1 MQRGR
6 NLLILLVLGL
16 GLGAYVYFVE
26 MKREPTS
33 ATEDGGAGGS
43 GSESRKKVFGDGL
56 EAAKIEELRL
66 TSSTGERTTLKKTG
80 GAVEKG
86 GAAASAAPAAAA
98 LGTWQIVEPIQSA
111 VDETEVTSVT
121 SNLATLESTR
131 VVDENAKDL
140 AKYGLAEP
148 KVEVAFKA
156 AGDKDYRRLFVG
168 GKTPTGGDLYAKLA
182 NDSKVLLIPAY
193 LESSLDRSTFQMRD
207 KSILKFER
215 DQVNAVE
222 VTSGPTSMTFSKQG
236 DTWALTHPYRA
247 RTDSTAIDGLI
258 GRIGSGQMKSL
269 AAQEATP
276 ADLHKYG
283 LVKPTALVTL
293 ISPSGRTGLMVGTP
307 SPTSGAGATPAAPGT
322 PPGSSEPTGEG
333 VYAKDVSRP
342 LVFTVDKT
350 LADDL
355 KKGPADY
362 RLKDIFDFR
371 EFTGTKIEVTRA
383 GATVTFEKK
392 KETPP
397 PAPAA
402 AAGKDAA
409 KAAGKAAPTPPPEPV
424 EKWTQVAPQA
434 PKPVEEAKI
443 NDIAAKVASLRA
455 DTFVDKLPAGAAEL
469 MTIATTFDQGK
480 KSEKVV
486 LYKAGADYY
495 AIRPDDT
502 GAAKLP
508 MMGVE
513 DIIKALD
520 NARQ

>member
-6 NLLILLVLGL
+6 NLLFLLVLGL
-16 GLGAYVYFVE
+16 GLGAYLYFVE

-33 ATEDGGAGGS
+33 ATADGSGGGS
-43 GSESRKKVFGDGL
+43 GSETRKKVFGDGL
-56 EAAKIEELRL
+56 EAAKIDELRL
-66 TSSTGERTTLKKTG
+66 TSSSGERTTLKKTDG
-80 GAVEKG
+80 WK
-86 GAAASAAPAAAA
+86 
-98 LGTWQIVEPIQSA
+98 IVEPIQSA

-131 VVDENAKDL
+131 VVEENAKDL

-148 KVEVAFKA
+148 KVEVAFKT

-182 NDSKVLLIPAY
+182 NDGKVLLIPAY

-215 DQVNAVE
+215 DQVSAVE
-222 VTSGPTSMTFSKQG
+222 VASGPSSMTFTKQG

-247 RTDSTAIDGLI
+247 RTDSTAIEGLL

-283 LVKPTALVTL
+283 LVKPTAIVTL
-293 ISPSGRTGLMVGTP
+293 ISPSGRMGMMVGTP
-307 SPTSGAGATPAAPGT
+307 SPTSGAAATPAAPGM

-342 LVFTVDKT
+342 IVFTVDKT

-371 EFTGTKIEVTRA
+371 EFTGTKMEVTRG

-392 KETPP
+392 KETPA

-402 AAGKDAA
+402 AAAGSAAKDAA
-409 KAAGKAAPTPPPEPV
+409 KGAGKAAPPPPPEPV

-434 PKPVEEAKI
+434 AKPVEEAKI
-443 NDIAAKVASLRA
+443 NDIASKVASLRA
-455 DTFVDKLPAGAAEL
+455 DTFVEKLPAGSIEL

-513 DIIKALD
+513 DIVKALD
-520 NARQ
+520 AAK

>member
-1 MQRGR
+1 MGRGR
-6 NLLILLVLGL
+6 NLLVLLVLGL

-26 MKREPTS
+26 MKREPAS
-33 ATEDGGAGGS
+33 ATADGGSGG
-43 GSESRKKVFGDGL
+43 GSESRQKVFGTGF

-66 TSSTGERTTLKKTG
+66 TSSSGDKTTLKKTG
-80 GAVEKG
+80 GAANAAG
-86 GAAASAAPAAAA
+86 GA
-98 LGTWQIVEPIQSA
+98 WQITEPIQTP

-131 VVDENAKDL
+131 VVEENAKDL

-148 KVEVAFKA
+148 RVEVAFKA
-156 AGDKDYRRLFVG
+156 AGDKDYRRLLVG

-182 NDSKVLLIPAY
+182 NESKVLLIPAY

-215 DQVNAVE
+215 EQVSAIE
-222 VTSGPTSMTFSKQG
+222 VASGPQSMTFTKQG
-236 DTWALTHPYRA
+236 DTWSLTHPYRA
-247 RTDSTAIDGLI
+247 RTDSTAVDGLL

-276 ADLHKYG
+276 ADLHKFG

-293 ISPSGRTGLMVGTP
+293 ISASGRTGLMVGTP
-307 SPTSGAGATPAAPGT
+307 SPTTGAGATPAAPGM

-342 LVFTVDKT
+342 IVFTVDKT

-355 KKGPADY
+355 KKTPADY
-362 RLKDIFDFR
+362 RLKDLFDFR
-371 EFTGTKIEVTRA
+371 EFSGTKMEVTRG

-392 KETPP
+392 KEA

-402 AAGKDAA
+402 AAGAA
-409 KAAGKAAPTPPPEPV
+409 KDAGKAAATPPAEPV
-424 EKWTQVAPQA
+424 EKWTQITPQPA
-434 PKPVEEAKI
+434 KPIEEAKI
-443 NDIAAKVASLRA
+443 NDIASKVASLRA
-455 DTFVDKLPAGAAEL
+455 DTFVEKLPAGSAEL

-520 NARQ
+520 AAK

>member
-16 GLGAYVYFVE
+16 GFGAYLYFVE

-33 ATEDGGAGGS
+33 ATADGSGEGS
-43 GSESRKKVFGDGL
+43 GSEARKKVFGDGL
-56 EAAKIEELRL
+56 DAAKIDQLRL
-66 TSSTGERTTLKKTG
+66 TSSSGDRTTLKKAEG
-80 GAVEKG
+80 WK
-86 GAAASAAPAAAA
+86 
-98 LGTWQIVEPIQSA
+98 IIEPIQSS

-131 VVDENAKDL
+131 VVEENAKDL

-156 AGDKDYRRLFVG
+156 AGDKDYRRLLVG

-215 DQVNAVE
+215 EQVNAIE
-222 VTSGPTSMTFSKQG
+222 VASGPASMTFTKQG
-236 DTWALTHPYRA
+236 DTWMLTHPYRA
-247 RTDSTAIDGLI
+247 RTDSTAIDGLL

-307 SPTSGAGATPAAPGT
+307 SPTSGAGATPAAPGM
-322 PPGSSEPTGEG
+322 PPGSSEPAGEG
-333 VYAKDVSRP
+333 VYAKDLSRSI
-342 LVFTVDKT
+342 VFTVDKT

-355 KKGPADY
+355 KKSPADY

-371 EFTGTKIEVTRA
+371 EFTGTKMEVTRG

-392 KETPP
+392 KETPSP
-397 PAPAA
+397 IVAA
-402 AAGKDAA
+402 AAAAAAKDAA
-409 KAAGKAAPTPPPEPV
+409 KDAGKAAATPPLEPV
-424 EKWTQVAPQA
+424 EKWTQTAPQA

-455 DTFVDKLPAGAAEL
+455 DTFVERLPAGSAEL

-513 DIIKALD
+513 EIIKALD
-520 NARQ
+520 AAK

>member
-26 MKREPTS
+26 MKREPVSDT
-33 ATEDGGAGGS
+33 AGAGGN
-43 GSESRKKVFGDGL
+43 ESRQKVFGDGFD
-56 EAAKIEELRL
+56 AAKIEELRL
-66 TSSTGERTTLKKTG
+66 TSSSGERTTLKKAG
-80 GAVEKG
+80 VE
-86 GAAASAAPAAAA
+86 AAASAAG
-98 LGTWQIVEPIQSA
+98 GTWQIVEPIQSA
-111 VDETEVTSVT
+111 VDDTEVSSVT

-131 VVDENAKDL
+131 VVEENAKDL

-156 AGDKDYRRLFVG
+156 AGDQDYRRLLVG
-168 GKTPTGGDLYAKLA
+168 AKTPTGGDLYAKLA
-182 NDSKVLLIPAY
+182 DDAKVVLIPAY

-222 VTSGPTSMTFSKQG
+222 VTSGPASMTFTKQG

-247 RTDSTAIDGLI
+247 RTDSTAIDGLL

-276 ADLHKYG
+276 ADLHKFG

-307 SPTSGAGATPAAPGT
+307 SPTTGAAATPPPAPGM
-322 PPGSSEPTGEG
+322 PPGSAEPAGEG

-355 KKGPADY
+355 KKSPADY

-371 EFTGTKIEVTRA
+371 EFTGTKMEVTRG

-392 KETPP
+392 KEA

-402 AAGKDAA
+402 ATAAAKDAGKSAA
-409 KAAGKAAPTPPPEPV
+409 AAPPAEPV
-424 EKWTQVAPQA
+424 EKWAQVAPQPA
-434 PKPVEEAKI
+434 KPVEEAKV

-455 DTFVDKLPAGAAEL
+455 DTFVEKLPAGAAEV

-486 LYKAGADYY
+486 LYKAGEDYY

-508 MMGVE
+508 MMGVL

-520 NARQ
+520 NAK

>member
-1 MQRGR
+1 
-6 NLLILLVLGL
+6 
-16 GLGAYVYFVE
+16 
-26 MKREPTS
+26 
-33 ATEDGGAGGS
+33 
-43 GSESRKKVFGDGL
+43 
-56 EAAKIEELRL
+56 
-66 TSSTGERTTLKKTG
+66 
-80 GAVEKG
+80 
-86 GAAASAAPAAAA
+86 
-98 LGTWQIVEPIQSA
+98 
-111 VDETEVTSVT
+111 
-121 SNLATLESTR
+121 
-131 VVDENAKDL
+131 
-140 AKYGLAEP
+140 
-148 KVEVAFKA
+148 VAFKA
-156 AGDKDYRRLFVG
+156 AGDKDFRRLFVG

-182 NDSKVLLIPAY
+182 NESKVVLIPAY
-193 LESSLDRSTFQMRD
+193 LESSLDRSTFQLRD

-215 DQVNAVE
+215 DQVSAVE
-222 VTSGPTSMTFSKQG
+222 VASGPMSMTFTKQG

-247 RTDSTAIDGLI
+247 RTDSTAIEGLL

-283 LVKPTALVTL
+283 LVKPTAIVTM

-307 SPTSGAGATPAAPGT
+307 SPTTGAAPTPAAPGM

-355 KKGPADY
+355 KKSPADY

-371 EFTGTKIEVTRA
+371 EFTGTKMEVTRG

-392 KETPP
+392 KETP
-397 PAPAA
+397 APAA
-402 AAGKDAA
+402 KDAA
-409 KAAGKAAPTPPPEPV
+409 KDAGKAAPAPPAEPV
-424 EKWTQVAPQA
+424 EKWTQVAPQPA
-434 PKPVEEAKI
+434 KPIEEAKI

-455 DTFVDKLPAGAAEL
+455 DTFVEKLPAGAAEL

-486 LYKAGADYY
+486 LYKAGADYF

-513 DIIKALD
+513 DIIKSLD
-520 NARQ
+520 AAR

>member
-6 NLLILLVLGL
+6 NLLFLLVLGL

-33 ATEDGGAGGS
+33 ATADGSGGS

-56 EAAKIEELRL
+56 DAAKIEELRL
-66 TSSTGERTTLKKTG
+66 TSSSGERTTLKKTG
-80 GAVEKG
+80 GWK
-86 GAAASAAPAAAA
+86 
-98 LGTWQIVEPIQSA
+98 IVEPIQSS

-131 VVDENAKDL
+131 VVEENAKDL

-168 GKTPTGGDLYAKLA
+168 GKTPTGGDIYAKLA
-182 NDSKVLLIPAY
+182 NDAKVLLIPAY

-222 VTSGPTSMTFSKQG
+222 VASGPSSMTFTKQG

-247 RTDSTAIDGLI
+247 RTDSTAIDGLL

-283 LVKPTALVTL
+283 LVKPTAIVTL
-293 ISPSGRTGLMVGTP
+293 ISPSGRMGLMVGTP
-307 SPTSGAGATPAAPGT
+307 SPTSGASATPAAPGM

-342 LVFTVDKT
+342 IVFTVDKT

-355 KKGPADY
+355 KKSPADF

-371 EFTGTKIEVTRA
+371 EFTGTKMEVTRG
-383 GATVTFEKK
+383 GATVAFEKK
-392 KETPP
+392 KETPA
-397 PAPAA
+397 PAPAAAA

-409 KAAGKAAPTPPPEPV
+409 KDAAKSAATPPPEPV
-424 EKWTQVAPQA
+424 EKWTQVAPQPA
-434 PKPVEEAKI
+434 KPVEEAKI
-443 NDIAAKVASLRA
+443 NDIASKVASLRA
-455 DTFVDKLPAGAAEL
+455 DTFVDKLPAGSIEL

-520 NARQ
+520 AAK

>member
-6 NLLILLVLGL
+6 NLLVLLILGL

-33 ATEDGGAGGS
+33 ATADGSGAGS

-56 EAAKIEELRL
+56 DAAKIEELRL
-66 TSSTGERTTLKKTG
+66 TSSSGERTTLKKTG
-80 GAVEKG
+80 GAAAG
-86 GAAASAAPAAAA
+86 GAAGGS
-98 LGTWQIVEPIQSA
+98 GTWQIVEPIQSA

-131 VVDENAKDL
+131 VVEENAKDL

-182 NDSKVLLIPAY
+182 NDAKVLLIPAY

-215 DQVNAVE
+215 DQVSAVE
-222 VTSGPTSMTFSKQG
+222 VASGPSSMTFTKQG

-247 RTDSTAIDGLI
+247 RTDSTAIEGLL

-283 LVKPTALVTL
+283 LVKPTAIVTL

-322 PPGSSEPTGEG
+322 P
-333 VYAKDVSRP
+333 ASR
-342 LVFTVDKT
+342 
-350 LADDL
+350 
-355 KKGPADY
+355 
-362 RLKDIFDFR
+362 R
-371 EFTGTKIEVTRA
+371 
-383 GATVTFEKK
+383 
-392 KETPP
+392 
-397 PAPAA
+397 
-402 AAGKDAA
+402 
-409 KAAGKAAPTPPPEPV
+409 
-424 EKWTQVAPQA
+424 QQ
-434 PKPVEEAKI
+434 
-443 NDIAAKVASLRA
+443 RA
-455 DTFVDKLPAGAAEL
+455 DG
-469 MTIATTFDQGK
+469 
-480 KSEKVV
+480 
-486 LYKAGADYY
+486 
-495 AIRPDDT
+495 
-502 GAAKLP
+502 
-508 MMGVE
+508 
-513 DIIKALD
+513 
-520 NARQ
+520 

>member
-26 MKREPTS
+26 MKREPASDT
-33 ATEDGGAGGS
+33 AGGS
-43 GSESRKKVFGDGL
+43 GSESRQKVFGDGL
-56 EAAKIEELRL
+56 DAAKIEELRL
-66 TSSTGERTTLKKTG
+66 TSSSGERTTLKKS
-80 GAVEKG
+80 EN
-86 GAAASAAPAAAA
+86 
-98 LGTWQIVEPIQSA
+98 WQIVEPIQSA
-111 VDETEVTSVT
+111 VDDTEVSSVT

-131 VVDENAKDL
+131 VVEDNAKDL

-156 AGDKDYRRLFVG
+156 AGDQDYRRLLVG
-168 GKTPTGGDLYAKLA
+168 AKTPTGGDLYAKLA
-182 NDSKVLLIPAY
+182 SDAKVVLIPAY

-207 KSILKFER
+207 KSILKFDR
-215 DQVNAVE
+215 DQVSAVE
-222 VTSGPTSMTFSKQG
+222 VASGPASMTFTKQG

-247 RTDSTAIDGLI
+247 RTDSTAIDGLL

-307 SPTSGAGATPAAPGT
+307 SLTTGAAAPPAAPGM
-322 PPGSSEPTGEG
+322 PPGSTEPTGEG

-342 LVFTVDKT
+342 LVFTVDKA

-355 KKGPADY
+355 KKTPADY

-371 EFTGTKIEVTRA
+371 EFTGTKMEVTRG

-392 KETPP
+392 KETP
-397 PAPAA
+397 APAA
-402 AAGKDAA
+402 AAGAA
-409 KAAGKAAPTPPPEPV
+409 QDAGKSAATPPAEPV
-424 EKWTQVAPQA
+424 EKWTQVAPQ
-434 PKPVEEAKI
+434 PEKPVEEAKV

-455 DTFVDKLPAGAAEL
+455 DTFVDKLPAGAAEV

-486 LYKAGADYY
+486 LYKAGEDYY

-508 MMGVE
+508 MMGVQ
-513 DIIKALD
+513 DIITALD
-520 NARQ
+520 NAR

>member
-6 NLLILLVLGL
+6 NLLLLLVLGL

-33 ATEDGGAGGS
+33 ATADGSGGS

-56 EAAKIEELRL
+56 DAAKIEELRL
-66 TSSTGERTTLKKTG
+66 TSSSGERTTLKKSG
-80 GAVEKG
+80 G
-86 GAAASAAPAAAA
+86 GAAAATAAG
-98 LGTWQIVEPIQSA
+98 GTWQIVEPIQSS

-131 VVDENAKDL
+131 VVEENAKDL

-182 NDSKVLLIPAY
+182 NDAKVLLIPAY

-215 DQVNAVE
+215 DQVSAIE
-222 VTSGPTSMTFSKQG
+222 VASGPMSMTFTKQG

-247 RTDSTAIDGLI
+247 RTDSTAIDGLL

-283 LVKPTALVTL
+283 LVKPTAIVTL

-333 VYAKDVSRP
+333 VYAKDASRP
-342 LVFTVDKT
+342 IVFTVDKT

-371 EFTGTKIEVTRA
+371 EFSGTKMEVTRG

-392 KETPP
+392 KETPA

-402 AAGKDAA
+402 AGAAGAAGAAAKDAA
-409 KAAGKAAPTPPPEPV
+409 KDAGKAAPPASVEPV
-424 EKWTQVAPQA
+424 EKWTQVTPQPA
-434 PKPVEEAKI
+434 KPVEEAKI
-443 NDIAAKVASLRA
+443 NDIASKVASLRA
-455 DTFVDKLPAGAAEL
+455 DTFVERLPAGSAEL

-520 NARQ
+520 AAK

>member
-6 NLLILLVLGL
+6 NLLLLLVLGL

-33 ATEDGGAGGS
+33 ATADGSGG

-56 EAAKIEELRL
+56 DAAKIEELRL
-66 TSSTGERTTLKKTG
+66 TSSSGERTTLKKS
-80 GAVEKG
+80 G
-86 GAAASAAPAAAA
+86 GAA
-98 LGTWQIVEPIQSA
+98 WQIVEPIQSA

-131 VVDENAKDL
+131 VVEENAKDL

-182 NDSKVLLIPAY
+182 NDAKVLLIPAY

-215 DQVNAVE
+215 DQVSAVE
-222 VTSGPTSMTFSKQG
+222 VASGPMSMTFTKQG

-247 RTDSTAIDGLI
+247 RTDSTAIDGLL

-283 LVKPTALVTL
+283 LVKPTAIVTL
-293 ISPSGRTGLMVGTP
+293 ISPSGRMGLMVGTP

-333 VYAKDVSRP
+333 VYAKDASRP
-342 LVFTVDKT
+342 IVFTVDKT

-371 EFTGTKIEVTRA
+371 EFNGTKMEVTRG

-392 KETPP
+392 KETP
-397 PAPAA
+397 APAA
-402 AAGKDAA
+402 AGATAKDAA
-409 KAAGKAAPTPPPEPV
+409 KDAGKAAPASVEPV
-424 EKWTQVAPQA
+424 EKWTQIAPQPA
-434 PKPVEEAKI
+434 KPVEEAKI
-443 NDIAAKVASLRA
+443 NDIASKVASLRA
-455 DTFVDKLPAGAAEL
+455 DTFVERLPAGSAEL

-520 NARQ
+520 AAK

>member
-26 MKREPTS
+26 MKREPSS
-33 ATEDGGAGGS
+33 ATADGGGS
-43 GSESRKKVFGDGL
+43 GSESRQKVFGTGL

-66 TSSTGERTTLKKTG
+66 TGSSGDRTTLKKTG
-80 GAVEKG
+80 GAAAGAKAE
-86 GAAASAAPAAAA
+86 GAAAASSTS
-98 LGTWQIVEPIQSA
+98 GTWQIVEPIQSA
-111 VDETEVTSVT
+111 VDETEVTSIT

-131 VVDENAKDL
+131 VVEENAKDL

-182 NDSKVLLIPAY
+182 SDSKVLLIPAY
-193 LESSLDRSTFQMRD
+193 LESSLDRSTFQLRD
-207 KSILKFER
+207 KSIIKFER

-222 VTSGPTSMTFSKQG
+222 IASGPMSMTFTKQG
-236 DTWALTHPYRA
+236 DTWALTHPFRA
-247 RTDSTAIDGLI
+247 RTDATAVDGLL

-283 LVKPTALVTL
+283 LVKPAAIVTL
-293 ISPSGRTGLMVGTP
+293 ISPSGRKGLLVGAT
-307 SPTSGAGATPAAPGT
+307 SPTSGAGSTPAAPGT
-322 PPGSSEPTGEG
+322 PPGAAGSSEPTGEG
-333 VYAKDVSRP
+333 AYAKDVSRP
-342 LVFTVDKT
+342 IVFTVDKT

-362 RLKDIFDFR
+362 RLKDVFDFR
-371 EFTGTKIEVTRA
+371 EFTGTKVEVTRG

-392 KETPP
+392 KEAPP
-397 PAPAA
+397 AAPAA
-402 AAGKDAA
+402 KDAA
-409 KAAGKAAPTPPPEPV
+409 KDAGKAAPPTPPEPI
-424 EKWTQVAPQA
+424 EKWTQTAPQPA
-434 PKPVEEAKI
+434 KPVEEAKI
-443 NDIAAKVASLRA
+443 NDIASKIASLRA
-455 DTFVDKLPAGAAEL
+455 DSFIDKLPAGSAEL
-469 MTIATTFDQGK
+469 MTIATTFDAGK

-513 DIIKALD
+513 DIVKALD
-520 NARQ
+520 AAK

>member
-26 MKREPTS
+26 SKREPAS
-33 ATEDGGAGGS
+33 ATADGTGS
-43 GSESRKKVFGDGL
+43 SESRQKVFGTGL

-66 TSSTGERTTLKKTG
+66 TSSSGERTMLKKSG
-80 GAVEKG
+80 GAAGAGKEG
-86 GAAASAAPAAAA
+86 GAAAS
-98 LGTWQIVEPIQSA
+98 GTWQIVEPIQSA

-131 VVDENAKDL
+131 VVEENAKDL

-182 NDSKVLLIPAY
+182 NESKVVLIPAY
-193 LESSLDRSTFQMRD
+193 LESSLDRSTFQLRD

-222 VTSGPTSMTFSKQG
+222 VAAGPMSMTFTKQG
-236 DTWALTHPYRA
+236 DTWTLTHPYRA
-247 RTDSTAIDGLI
+247 RTDSTAVDGLL

-293 ISPSGRTGLMVGTP
+293 ISPSGRMGMMIGTP
-307 SPTSGAGATPAAPGT
+307 SPTTGAAATPSAAPGM

-333 VYAKDVSRP
+333 VYAKDLSRP

-355 KKGPADY
+355 KKSPADY

-371 EFTGTKIEVTRA
+371 EFTGTKMEVTRG

-392 KETPP
+392 KETP
-397 PAPAA
+397 APAA
-402 AAGKDAA
+402 AAAA
-409 KAAGKAAPTPPPEPV
+409 KNAAKDAGKAATPPPEPV
-424 EKWTQVAPQA
+424 EKWTQTAPQA

-455 DTFVDKLPAGAAEL
+455 DTFVEKLPAGSTEL

-520 NARQ
+520 AAK

>member
-26 MKREPTS
+26 MKREPVSET
-33 ATEDGGAGGS
+33 AGAGG
-43 GSESRKKVFGDGL
+43 GSESRQKVFGDQL
-56 EAAKIEELRL
+56 DAAKIEELRL
-66 TSSTGERTTLKKTG
+66 KSSSGEQTTLKK
-80 GAVEKG
+80 
-86 GAAASAAPAAAA
+86 SAN
-98 LGTWQIVEPIQSA
+98 WEIVEPIKSA
-111 VDETEVTSVT
+111 VDETEVSSVT

-131 VVDENAKDL
+131 VVEDNAKDL

-156 AGDKDYRRLFVG
+156 AGDKDYRRLLVG
-168 GKTPTGGDLYAKLA
+168 AKTPTGGDLYAKLA
-182 NDSKVLLIPAY
+182 NDAKVLLIPAY

-207 KSILKFER
+207 KSILKFDR

-222 VTSGPTSMTFSKQG
+222 VASGPMSMTFTKQG

-247 RTDSTAIDGLI
+247 RTDSTAIDGLL

-283 LVKPTALVTL
+283 LVKPTAIVTL

-307 SPTSGAGATPAAPGT
+307 SPTTGVAATPAAPGM

-342 LVFTVDKT
+342 IVFTVDKT

-355 KKGPADY
+355 KKSAADY

-371 EFTGTKIEVTRA
+371 EFTGTKMEVTRG
-383 GATVTFEKK
+383 GATVTFEKR
-392 KETPP
+392 KET

-402 AAGKDAA
+402 AAGAAKDAG
-409 KAAGKAAPTPPPEPV
+409 KSAATPPAEPV
-424 EKWTQVAPQA
+424 EKWAQVAPQPA
-434 PKPVEEAKI
+434 KPVEEAKV

-455 DTFVDKLPAGAAEL
+455 DTFVERLPAGSAEL

-486 LYKAGADYY
+486 LYKAGEDYY

-508 MMGVE
+508 MMGVL

-520 NARQ
+520 AAR